1 MPRTSRVYE
10 QRASESVEDWG
21 QRLAKASQETEA
33 KREALEKREARIF
46 EAWKRQQAAMWKK
59 A

>member
-1 MPRTSRVYE
+1 MGRPSRVYE
-10 QRASESVEDWG
+10 QKASETVEDWG